1 MQRRLSRRRLSVA
14 LDVRHHA
21 PCLEPRRACALP
33 LIAAALAAAVVSGVA
48 AAQGNPGTTR
58 DSIADHAITAKTVD
72 RAPPMTGRMDAPPWD
87 AADSITDFRQKDPF
101 EGTPASERTV
111 VKVLHDAD
119 ALYVAVRAWDR
130 DATHIRSTQ
139 LRRDADL
146 SSDDYVTILIDSFH
160 DRRSAYEFLTNP
172 NGARVDIQITTQDEN
187 PNWNGIWDVATSRDS
202 AGWTAVFRIPFRTL
216 RFKSGAGTS
225 FGFNV
230 KRYIRRRN
238 ETDLWR
244 AWHRT
249 EGINQLAVE
258 GELVGLG
265 DVRRARDIEVKPYA
279 LVGAHQAPHD
289 SVLNPVGGA
298 GVAGKVGLDAKLA
311 VSPTLTADLTVNTDF
326 AQVEVDSQV
335 INLTRFPTFFPEK
348 RDFFLESSGIF
359 DFGFNQKALM
369 FYSRRIGLTDT
380 GTVVPILGGAR
391 LYGRA
396 GPWTVGVIDARTGGD
411 DDANDAVLRIKH
423 DVFDRSYIGAMATI
437 RTAPSVHGTEV
448 AAGVDADF
456 PLRLGRQNIE
466 PTVWIAGTQT
476 PGVAGTPLAWRVATD
491 YPNDLFDNFIGV
503 ARYDAG
509 FSPTLGFVSRTNAWE
524 TYGHVDFMPRP
535 HTLGILQ
542 LEFELP
548 SWDIYANHDGS
559 LFRSRDWQ
567 TASIEWHPLGATF
580 LSGDQAQ
587 IMVIRSMDAPPGAFP
602 IARGVF
608 IPAGRYWWTQT
619 GAQFQTSAGRPVSG
633 FGLFS
638 TGTFYDGHSTETD
651 AGLAWRSGG
660 HLILGTSLSRTS
672 VSLPV
677 GRFVAVQSTGR
688 VEYAFNTRMD
698 LLAFVQYQNA
708 LERTDFDF
716 RFHWTPV
723 IGDDLFIVWNSG
735 YTTDPLAPF
744 RFPADRALAKPLTA
758 TFTVKYAHR
767 IAP

>member
-1 MQRRLSRRRLSVA
+1 MIVSLLGV
-14 LDVRHHA
+14 
-21 PCLEPRRACALP
+21 
-33 LIAAALAAAVVSGVA
+33 ALAATVLCRA
-48 AAQGNPGTTR
+48 AGAQADPGANR
-58 DSIADHAITAKTVD
+58 DSIANRPITANAVG
-72 RAPPMTGRMDAPPWD
+72 RAPALNGRMDAPPWD

-101 EGTPASERTV
+101 EGAPASERTV

-119 ALYVAVRAWDR
+119 ALYIAVRAWDR
-130 DATHIRSTQ
+130 DASRIRSTQ

-146 SSDDYVTILIDSFH
+146 SSDDNITILIDSFH
-160 DRRSAYEFLTNP
+160 DRRSAYEFFTNA
-172 NGARVDIQITTQDEN
+172 NGARVDIQITTQDVN
-187 PNWNGIWDVATSRDS
+187 PDWNGVWDVATSRDT

-216 RFKSGAGTS
+216 RFKAGAGTS

-230 KRYIRRRN
+230 KRSIRRRN
-238 ETDLWR
+238 ESDLWH

-249 EGINQLAVE
+249 EGINQLAAE
-258 GELVGLG
+258 GELILVG
-265 DVRRARDIEVKPYA
+265 DVRRARDIEIKPYVLA
-279 LVGAHQAPHD
+279 DAHQAPHD
-289 SVLNPVGGA
+289 SVLNRIGRA

-335 INLTRFPTFFPEK
+335 INLSRFPTFFPEK

-423 DVFDRSYIGAMATI
+423 DIFERSYIGAMATI

-448 AAGVDADF
+448 SEGVDADF
-456 PLRLGRQNIE
+456 PLRIGRQNIE
-466 PTVWIAGTQT
+466 PTVWLAGTQT
-476 PGVAGTPLAWRVATD
+476 PGAPGTPAAWRVATD
-491 YPNDLFDNFIGV
+491 FPNDIFDNFVAV
-503 ARYDAG
+503 ARYDPG
-509 FSPTLGFVSRTNAWE
+509 FSPTLGFVRRTNAWE
-524 TYGHVDFMPRP
+524 TYGHIDVMPRP
-535 HTLGILQ
+535 RLPGILH
-542 LEFELP
+542 LDFELP

-559 LFRSRDWQ
+559 LVDARDWQ
-567 TASIEWHPLGATF
+567 SASIEWHPLGAT
-580 LSGDQAQ
+580 LISDDQAQ
-587 IMVIRSMDAPPGAFP
+587 VMVIRSMDAPPASFP
-602 IARGVF
+602 IARGVV
-608 IPAGRYWWTQT
+608 IPAGRYWWTQS
-619 GAQFQTSAGRPVSG
+619 GAQFQTSLGRPVSA

-638 TGTFYDGHSTETD
+638 TGTFYNGHSTETD
-651 AGLAWRSGG
+651 GGLAWRSGG
-660 HLILGTSLSRTS
+660 HLILGTSVSRTS
-672 VSLPV
+672 VRLPV
-677 GRFVAVQSTGR
+677 GHFVAVQSIGR

-698 LLAFVQYQNA
+698 LLAFAQYQNA

-723 IGDDLFIVWNSG
+723 IGDDLYVVWNSG
-735 YTTDPLAPF
+735 YTTDPLSPY
-744 RFPADRALAKPLTA
+744 RFPADRAVARPLTA